1 VSYIQ
6 DNPNRSCVMSAQIK
20 DAYSRTIFVESSRDS
35 VVITMKN
42 GDQTTSILLDA
53 GDSEV
58 LVTMLKEAIK
68 KIALY

>member
-1 VSYIQ
+1 
-6 DNPNRSCVMSAQIK
+6 MSVHIK
-20 DAYSRTIFVESSRDS
+20 DEYSRIISVGPSRDS

-42 GDQTTSILLDA
+42 GDQSTSILLDA
-53 GDSEV
+53 GDCEV

>member
-1 VSYIQ
+1 
-6 DNPNRSCVMSAQIK
+6 MSAQIK